1 MARFG
6 TVWYNIGMTLRRIVF
21 CAVLSAA
28 AAAFAAEPV
37 TSPGPGARYATDA
50 YPGFDREEDIL
61 DQTKKEPGFFSWWSG
76 PKYETPVEQ
85 LAWARKCAAE
95 GSLGKARRA
104 YDALVAEWPSSAEA
118 PVAQKELADL
128 CYEKDFDYEQA
139 FAEYKYLTGFYSLQC
154 DYDATVARMYEVA
167 RAMREAGKRIL
178 FFRFDN
184 TTDVRR
190 AFEAVVLRAPGA
202 SFAPQAM
209 LAVAELREEDEDLEK
224 AVEVYENLR
233 SVYPGTREAKAA
245 LYREAKD
252 RMEIL
257 REHEYNRV
265 RSLDTVLFLKMALLA
280 DADPAERADFE
291 AWQAEASALVEDEA
305 YKAAKFYD
313 SRTRTRRSAVNA
325 YERFLRVYPASR
337 HADEIRDR
345 LAELREDPK

>member
-1 MARFG
+1 
-6 TVWYNIGMTLRRIVF
+6 MTLRRIVF
-21 CAVLSAA
+21 GVVFAMAA
-28 AAAFAAEPV
+28 AVFAADPV

-61 DQTKKEPGFFSWWSG
+61 DQAKKEPGFFSWWSG
-76 PKYETPVEQ
+76 PKFDNPAEQ
-85 LAWARKCAAE
+85 LAWARECAANE
-95 GSLGKARRA
+95 SWGKARRA

-128 CYEKDFDYEQA
+128 CYEKEFDYQQA
-139 FAEYKYLTGFYSLQC
+139 FTEYKYLTSFYSSQC

-190 AFEAVVLRAPGA
+190 AFEAVVMRAPGA
-202 SFAPQAM
+202 AFAPQAM
-209 LAVAELREEDEDLEK
+209 LAVAELREQDDDLEK

-233 SVYPGTREAKAA
+233 SVYPGTREAKTA

-252 RMEIL
+252 RIEIL
-257 REHEYNRV
+257 REHEYNRI
-265 RSLDTVLFLKMALLA
+265 RSLDTVSFMKMALLS
-280 DADPAERADFE
+280 DADPEERADFT
-291 AWQAEASALVEDEA
+291 AWQAEAAALVEDEA

-313 SRTRTRRSAVNA
+313 SKTRTRRSAVNA
-325 YERFLRVYPASR
+325 YERFLREHPASSR
-337 HADEIRDR
+337 ADEIRAR
-345 LAELREDPK
+345 LAELKEEPK